1 MKKIILLI
9 LILSFAFQNHLSSQ
23 IVNTINLNESENKGW
38 SGSFELEY
46 DYNKSTEIDAEFINS
61 TNLMWNNNN
70 LSLMFFN
77 IIDFHR
83 AGEED
88 FSNDHLQHFRVKYYL
103 KDKFAL
109 ESYLQNQHDLVHN
122 IEKRKLA
129 GLGFKAN
136 FPIIDFIGLSIFYE
150 DELLV
155 DAISHR
161 DYRMNFYNE
170 LSFNIS
176 ENLKFSNVIYYQP
189 NIEEYNDYKLALEST
204 LSFPIIKNLYFTNT
218 LSLAHDTYPAVD
230 IPKTTYQIK
239 NSLKFK
245 F

>member
-1 MKKIILLI
+1 MKKNILLI
-9 LILSFAFQNHLSSQ
+9 FLLSLSFQNHLSSQ
-23 IVNTINLNESENKGW
+23 ILNTINLNEFENKGW

-61 TNLMWNNNN
+61 TNLMWNNNK

-77 IIDFHR
+77 VIDFHR

-88 FSNDHLQHFRVKYYL
+88 FSNDYLQHFRTKYYL
-103 KDKFAL
+103 NDKFAL

-122 IEKRKLA
+122 IENRKLV

-136 FPIIDFIGLSIFYE
+136 ISIIDFIGLSIFYE

-155 DAISHR
+155 DDISHK

-170 LSFNIS
+170 FGFNIS
-176 ENLKFSNVIYYQP
+176 ENFKFSNVIYYQP
-189 NIEEYNDYKLALEST
+189 NIEEYNDYKFAIEST
-204 LSFPIIKNLYFTNT
+204 LSFSIIKNLFFTNT
-218 LSLAHDTYPAVD
+218 FSLAHDTYPAVD

>member
-1 MKKIILLI
+1 MKHIFFLLFF
-9 LILSFAFQNHLSSQ
+9 LYHSFCYSQ
-23 IVNTINLNESENKGW
+23 IVNIIDLNESENKGW
-38 SGSFELEY
+38 SGSFNLEY
-46 DYNKSTEIDAEFINS
+46 DYNKSTEVDAEFINS
-61 TNLMWNNNN
+61 TNLMWNNNK
-70 LSLMFFN
+70 LSLIFFN

-88 FSNDHLQHFRVKYYL
+88 FSNDYLQHFRLKYYL
-103 KDKFAL
+103 NDKIAL

-122 IEKRKLA
+122 IENRKLA

-136 FPIIDFIGLSIFYE
+136 IPIVDFIGLSIFYE

-155 DAISHR
+155 DDISHN

-170 LSFNIS
+170 LIFNIS

-189 NIEEYNDYKLALEST
+189 NIEDYNDYKLALEAS
-204 LSFPIIKNLYFTNT
+204 LSFPIFKNLFFTNT
-218 LSLAHDTYPAVD
+218 FTLAHDTYPAVD

>member
-1 MKKIILLI
+1 MKKKILLI
-9 LILSFAFQNHLSSQ
+9 FLLSFSFQNHLSSQ
-23 IVNTINLNESENKGW
+23 IVNTINLNEFENKGW
-38 SGSFELEY
+38 SGSLELEY

-61 TNLMWNNNN
+61 TNLMWNNNK

-88 FSNDHLQHFRVKYYL
+88 FSNDHLQHFRTKYYL
-103 KDKFAL
+103 NDKFAV

-122 IEKRKLA
+122 IENRKLA
-129 GLGFKAN
+129 GLGFKLN
-136 FPIIDFIGLSIFYE
+136 IPIIDFIGLSIFYE

-155 DAISHR
+155 DAVSNK

-170 LSFNIS
+170 FGFNIS
-176 ENLKFSNVIYYQP
+176 ENFKFSNVIYYQP
-189 NIEEYNDYKLALEST
+189 NIKEYNDNRFALEST
-204 LSFPIIKNLYFTNT
+204 MSFPIIKNLFFTNT
-218 LSLAHDTYPAVD
+218 FSLAHDTYPAID

>member
-1 MKKIILLI
+1 MKKNILLI
-9 LILSFAFQNHLSSQ
+9 FLLSLSFQNHLSSQ
-23 IVNTINLNESENKGW
+23 ILNTINLNEFENKGW

-61 TNLMWNNNN
+61 TNLMWNNNK

-77 IIDFHR
+77 VIDFHR

-88 FSNDHLQHFRVKYYL
+88 FSNDYLQHFRTKDYL
-103 KDKFAL
+103 NDKFAL

-122 IEKRKLA
+122 IENRKLV

-136 FPIIDFIGLSIFYE
+136 ISIIDFIGLSIFYE

-155 DAISHR
+155 DDISHK

-170 LSFNIS
+170 FGFNIS
-176 ENLKFSNVIYYQP
+176 ENFKFSNVIYYQP
-189 NIEEYNDYKLALEST
+189 NIEEYNDYKFAIEST
-204 LSFPIIKNLYFTNT
+204 LSFSIIKNLFFTNT
-218 LSLAHDTYPAVD
+218 FSLAHDTYPAVD

>member
-9 LILSFAFQNHLSSQ
+9 FILSFAFQNHLSSQ
-23 IVNTINLNESENKGW
+23 ILNTINLNEFENKGW

-46 DYNKSTEIDAEFINS
+46 DYNKSTEVDAEFINS
-61 TNLMWNNNN
+61 TNLLWNNNK

-77 IIDFHR
+77 VIDFHR

-88 FSNDHLQHFRVKYYL
+88 FSNDYLQHFRTKYYL
-103 KDKFAL
+103 NDKFAL

-122 IEKRKLA
+122 IENRKSA
-129 GLGFKAN
+129 GLGFKAII
-136 FPIIDFIGLSIFYE
+136 PIVDFIGLSIFYE

-155 DAISHR
+155 DDISHK

-170 LSFNIS
+170 FGFNIS
-176 ENLKFSNVIYYQP
+176 ENFKFSNVIYYQP
-189 NIEEYNDYKLALEST
+189 NIEEYNDYKFAIEST
-204 LSFPIIKNLYFTNT
+204 LSFSIIKNLFFTNT
-218 LSLAHDTYPAVD
+218 FSLAHDTYPAVD
-230 IPKTTYQIK
+230 IPKTIYQIK